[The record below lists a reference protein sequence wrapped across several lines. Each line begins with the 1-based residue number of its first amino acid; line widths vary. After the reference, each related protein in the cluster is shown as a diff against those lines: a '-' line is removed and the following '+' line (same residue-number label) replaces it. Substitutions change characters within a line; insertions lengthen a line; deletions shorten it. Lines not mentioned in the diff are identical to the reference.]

1 MSIATAE
8 KVTFGVIEAWA
19 LYRRSQL
26 LPASPDLL
34 SAQAALLRLLE
45 PHTRTYGGGLWPWD
59 GPDLEAIEDAA
70 DLLVVLVEFRIDTET
85 ASVVAGDNEVA
96 AA

>member
-1 MSIATAE
+1 VSTATEE

-26 LPASPDLL
+26 IPASPDLINAQ
-34 SAQAALLRLLE
+34 SALVRLLE
-45 PHTRTYGGGLWPWD
+45 PHTRTDDPGPWD

-85 ASVVAGDNEVA
+85 ASAVAGDDEA
-96 AA
+96 AAA